1 MSLLSLSN
9 EKDVRKALKI
19 FDLYYYSHPRLI
31 VGMTITLLS
40 VPYSTKTADFSLKKK
55 KSMCMCECSYVHVKA
70 SSQEVQRNR
79 SPCPQVFSGNWTQI
93 LCKNT
98 KSQEFLTAESSIH
111 SQRFLFLM
119 MGGPAFVCRNV
130 PMNADAQ
137 GGQIGSQTP
146 WTYNYRRL
154 WTT

>member
-1 MSLLSLSN
+1 
-9 EKDVRKALKI
+9 
-19 FDLYYYSHPRLI
+19 
-31 VGMTITLLS
+31 
-40 VPYSTKTADFSLKKK
+40 
-55 KSMCMCECSYVHVKA
+55 MCMCECSYVHVKA

-119 MGGPAFVCRNV
+119 MGGLHLCVE
-130 PMNADAQ
+130 MY
-137 GGQIGSQTP
+137 P
-146 WTYNYRRL
+146 WMQMPKEAR
-154 WTT
+154 